1 MTIFN
6 NQFVYTTYADDTAFF
21 FFSNKNF
28 VIEIIQIFE
37 NFSIFSGSKA
47 NKSMCEIA
55 SVGVLKLVQ
64 MVSCGM
70 AYVNL
75 KTNAIKNLRIHFSY
89 KRRLENDENSRKY
102 IIKIE
107 ELLKLWRMS
116 IFKTLEFQ
124 FLKL

>member
-1 MTIFN
+1 
-6 NQFVYTTYADDTAFF
+6 
-21 FFSNKNF
+21 
-28 VIEIIQIFE
+28 
-37 NFSIFSGSKA
+37 
-47 NKSMCEIA
+47 MCEIA